1 MEAAKAAV
9 SKFTGRHGHHT
20 DVEEIVNPAVTS
32 ETVKPTRHENI
43 TQAVDREVHQHHH
56 HTTVQPLQH
65 QEILPEKHSHNMIP
79 VEHREFHHDNESETK
94 ERLQLEAAKFK
105 NTTMTHETHHTVAA
119 LPAATGE
126 HVHHQVHE
134 TVQPII
140 HKETVHPEVVHTTVP
155 IHETHYGAAQHHGA
169 SILPMKTL
177 SEFTSGGGSLT
188 GGKSVTHEEYD
199 GQPRPYNKDLQTEI
213 KDMASLGHHG
223 PSHRQTDSGI
233 GMGTDDRSRTG
244 ATGAGITN
252 NGTKGGLGSN
262 TNTATNTTT
271 NTSTS
276 TDEPS
281 LMSRLNPMKDSD
293 HDGKK
298 GFND

>member
-1 MEAAKAAV
+1 MDAAKAAV

-20 DVEEIVNPAVTS
+20 DVEEVVNPSVTS

-65 QEILPEKHSHNMIP
+65 QEVLPEKHAHNMVP

-94 ERLQLEAAKFK
+94 ERLAREAAKFK
-105 NTTMTHETHHTVAA
+105 DTTTTHQTQHTQAA
-119 LPAATGE
+119 LPVAVGE
-126 HVHHQVHE
+126 HVHHHVHE
-134 TVQPII
+134 TVQPVI
-140 HKETVHPEVVHTTVP
+140 HKETVQPEVVHTTVP
-155 IHETHYGAAQHHGA
+155 IHETHHGATQHHGA
-169 SILPMKTL
+169 SMLPMKSL

-213 KDMASLGHHG
+213 KDMASLNGHSHG
-223 PSHRQTDSGI
+223 HRNTDSGI
-233 GMGTDDRSRTG
+233 GMGGDERSRAG

-252 NGTKGGLGSN
+252 REGDSSYGNSGSLN
-262 TNTATNTTT
+262 QDTSNTTT
-271 NTSTS
+271 GK
-276 TDEPS
+276 PS
-281 LMSRLNPMKDSD
+281 LLSRLNPMKDSD